1 MSEPVPGEVGTAP
14 DEQAAP
20 GEQAHFEGPRRRAR
34 REREQRRAAA
44 ARARAIEDA
53 RREAKQKVAAS
64 PALPKAVGRGVVRG
78 LKVVTWVIVIAVVS
92 VGLGLV
98 LYFTPVMSVRDLVID
113 GVQDIPHDEVVAAV
127 AVRTGTPLLQVD
139 TEQVANRVATIRR
152 VASVRVQREY
162 PSSLRVTVVERTAV
176 AVKELPDGTHLYDRD
191 GVDFATAPPPPGVP
205 YLDVEQPGPRDP
217 PTKAALAVLTALRPE
232 VAGQVSR
239 IAAPSVASIT
249 LTLTDGREVV
259 WGTTERTDEKAEK
272 LAALLTRPGHTYN
285 VSSPDLPTVK

>member
-1 MSEPVPGEVGTAP
+1 VPGDIAGVPAAAGVGVPPA
-14 DEQAAP
+14 QG
-20 GEQAHFEGPRRRAR
+20 GEFEGPRRQAR

-53 RREAKQKVAAS
+53 RREAKRRFAAS
-64 PALPKAVGRGVVRG
+64 TIPPKPVGRGLVRG
-78 LKVVTWVIVIAVVS
+78 LKVLIWGSVIALIC

-98 LYFTPVMSVRDLVID
+98 LYFTPVMSVRNLVID
-113 GVQDIPHDEVVAAV
+113 GLQDVPRDEVVAAV
-127 AVRTGTPLLQVD
+127 AVRSGTPLLQVD
-139 TEQVANRVATIRR
+139 TDQVANRVASIRR

-162 PSSLRVTVVERTAV
+162 PSSLRLTVVERVAV
-176 AVKELPDGTHLYDRD
+176 AVKNLPDGTHLFDRD

-205 YLDVEQPGPRDP
+205 YLDVERPGPSDQ

-239 IAAPSVASIT
+239 IAAPSAASVT
-249 LTLTDGREVV
+249 LTLTDGRAVI
-259 WGTTERTDEKAEK
+259 WGTTDRTNEKAEK
-272 LAALLTRPGHTYN
+272 LAALLTRPGRTYD

>member
-1 MSEPVPGEVGTAP
+1 VSEPVPGEVATAS
-14 DEQAAP
+14 DEQEA
-20 GEQAHFEGPRRRAR
+20 FEGPRRRAR

-53 RREAKQKVAAS
+53 RREAKQKVTAA
-64 PALPKAVGRGVVRG
+64 ATAPKAVGRGVVRG
-78 LKVVTWVIVIAVVS
+78 LKLITWLIVFVAIS
-92 VGLGLV
+92 IGLGLV
-98 LYFTPVMSVRDLVID
+98 LYFTPVMSVRNLVID
-113 GVQDIPHDEVVAAV
+113 GVQDIPRDEVVAAV

-139 TEQVANRVATIRR
+139 TDKVANRVANIRR

-162 PSSLRVTVVERTAV
+162 PSSLRITVVERTAV
-176 AVKELPDGTHLYDRD
+176 AVKELPDGTHLFDRD

-217 PTKAALAVLTALRPE
+217 STKAALAVLTALRPE
-232 VAGQVSR
+232 VAGQVRR

-249 LTLTDGREVV
+249 LTLTDGREVI
-259 WGTTERTDEKAEK
+259 WGTTDRTDEKAEK
-272 LAALLTRPGHTYN
+272 LAALLTQPGHTYD